1 MSRIVIDARES
12 GTSTGRYI
20 DKLLEH
26 LHTLRPVHEII
37 VLAKAHRVEYISK
50 VAPSFVIVETPFKEF
65 TFGEQTGFKSQIEGL
80 NADLVHFGMVQQPVF
95 YKGRVVTTM
104 HDLITTRFRNPI
116 KNPVVFTL
124 KQQVYKWVNKRVA
137 HKSQHIITPTQFV
150 KEDVA
155 EYTHVSP
162 DKITV
167 TYEAADFITDSPAPV
182 EALASKKFI
191 MYVGR
196 PTPHKNLGRLIDA
209 FAILQKTNP
218 DLHLALVG
226 KKDANHRLHEARI
239 HAEGINNVVFTDFIS
254 DAQLRW
260 MFENCQAYVF
270 PSLSE
275 GFGLPAL
282 EAMMHGAPVVSSNA
296 SCLPEVYGDGAHY
309 FDPMDV
315 SDMVVKITEVLNNQT
330 LRSTLITAGKAQANT
345 YSWTRMAKQTLKIYE
360 DTLRGWTASSISTGV
375 IVGCSIETPKS
386 ERNPCKYAVPLS
398 RSRAAL

>member
-12 GTSTGRYI
+12 GTSTGRYV
-20 DKLLEH
+20 DKLVEH
-26 LHTLRPVHEII
+26 LHTLKPAHEII
-37 VLAKAHRVEYISK
+37 LLAKAHRLEYLTG
-50 VAPSFVIVETPFKEF
+50 VAPSFIIIETPFKEF
-65 TFGEQTGFKSQIEGL
+65 TVGEQMGFRRQIEDL
-80 NADLVHFGMVQQPVF
+80 EPNLVHFGMVQQPVF

-104 HDLITTRFRNPI
+104 HDLITTRFKNPI
-116 KNPVVFTL
+116 KNPIVFTL
-124 KQQVYKWVNKRVA
+124 KQQVYKWVNKKVA
-137 HKSQHIITPTQFV
+137 HKSLRIITPTQFV

-155 EYTHVSP
+155 NYTHVNL

-167 TYEAADFITDSPAPV
+167 TYEAADFITDSPVPV
-182 EALASKKFI
+182 DSLTGKQFI

-209 FAILQKTNP
+209 FAILQEKNP
-218 DLHLALVG
+218 ALHLALVG
-226 KKDANHRLHEARI
+226 KKDANHKRHEARI
-239 HAEGINNVVFTDFIS
+239 HELGIKNVIFTDFIS

-309 FDPMDV
+309 FDPL
-315 SDMVVKITEVLNNQT
+315 SPKDMATKISEVLISPD
-330 LRSTLITAGKAQANT
+330 LRTTLIAKGKARANT
-345 YSWTRMAKQTLKIYE
+345 YSWTRMAEQTLHIYE
-360 DTLRGWTASSISTGV
+360 D
-375 IVGCSIETPKS
+375 
-386 ERNPCKYAVPLS
+386 
-398 RSRAAL
+398 ALAQSKP

>member
-26 LHTLRPVHEII
+26 LHTLKPTHEVI

-50 VAPSFVIVETPFKEF
+50 VAPTFVIVETPFKEF
-65 TFGEQTGFKSQIEGL
+65 TFGEQTGFKSQIEDL

-95 YKGRVVTTM
+95 YKGHVITTM
-104 HDLITTRFRNPI
+104 HDLITTRFKNPI
-116 KNPVVFTL
+116 KNPLVFTL

-137 HKSQHIITPTQFV
+137 HKSLRIITPTQFV

-155 EYTHVSP
+155 DYTHVNP

-167 TYEAADFITDSPAPV
+167 TYEAADFITDSPVPV
-182 EALASKKFI
+182 EELVSKKFI

-239 HAEGINNVVFTDFIS
+239 HAEGIKNIIFTDFIS

-282 EAMMHGAPVVSSNA
+282 EAMKHGAPVASSNA

-309 FDPMDV
+309 FNPLDPE
-315 SDMVVKITEVLNNQT
+315 DMATKISEVLGDAD
-330 LRSTLITAGKAQANT
+330 LRATLIAKGQERAST
-345 YSWTRMAKQTLKIYE
+345 YSWKRMAEQTLLIYE
-360 DTLRGWTASSISTGV
+360 DTLVKTQR
-375 IVGCSIETPKS
+375 
-386 ERNPCKYAVPLS
+386 
-398 RSRAAL
+398 